1 MLIVS
6 HARPTGGADWY
17 NFYMPVVQRYV
28 RPVRERRKKPLVF
41 IVFAVVIVLIAAVF
55 FVVRPMIFKDG
66 KQAGGQ
72 LQQVEQPAQ
81 AEEKPEMPPLVN
93 LQPVV
98 DEWLA
103 KQSAEYSIVVYDPA
117 NKQIIASNKPD
128 EKYFAASLY
137 KLFVAYLALVD
148 FQNGTQN
155 PDEELWGGYTRK
167 ECVDLMIRES
177 HSPCGEA
184 MMADMGQETLRERV
198 SQMGIENTI
207 FAGITTTAR
216 DSALILQYIVEGRDL
231 NAENTVFLRN
241 AMRVQPEKYRRGLPQ
256 GAPEATWDTKVGWN
270 QEYNYHDVGI
280 MTLPNGREYVVAIL
294 SYGNGSPAPIADFAA
309 TIYDALKE

>member
-1 MLIVS
+1 M
-6 HARPTGGADWY
+6 RPER
-17 NFYMPVVQRYV
+17 Q
-28 RPVRERRKKPLVF
+28 RRKKSAVF
-41 IVFAVVIVLIAAVF
+41 VMFTVVIVLVVAAL
-55 FVVRPMIFKDG
+55 FVIRPMIFKNDT
-66 KQAGGQ
+66 QAGEQ
-72 LQQVEQPAQ
+72 LQQVEQTDQ
-81 AEEKPEMPPLVN
+81 AKEEEQEKPPLVN
-93 LQPVV
+93 LQPAV

-103 KQSAEYSIVVYDPA
+103 KQTAEYSIVVYDPA

-184 MMADMGQETLRERV
+184 MMADMGQEALRERV

-231 NAENTVFLRN
+231 NAENTAFLRD

-256 GAPEATWDTKVGWN
+256 GAPEAIWDTKVGWN

>member
-1 MLIVS
+1 MF
-6 HARPTGGADWY
+6 T
-17 NFYMPVVQRYV
+17 
-28 RPVRERRKKPLVF
+28 
-41 IVFAVVIVLIAAVF
+41 VVIVLVVAAL
-55 FVVRPMIFKDG
+55 FVIRPMIFKNDT
-66 KQAGGQ
+66 QAGEQ
-72 LQQVEQPAQ
+72 LQQVEQTGQ
-81 AEEKPEMPPLVN
+81 AKEEEQEKPPLVN

-103 KQSAEYSIVVYDPA
+103 KQTAEYSIVVYDPA

-184 MMADMGQETLRERV
+184 MMADMGQEALRERV

-231 NAENTVFLRN
+231 NAENIAFLRD

-256 GAPEATWDTKVGWN
+256 GAPEAIWDTKVGWN

>member
-1 MLIVS
+1 M
-6 HARPTGGADWY
+6 RPER
-17 NFYMPVVQRYV
+17 Q
-28 RPVRERRKKPLVF
+28 RRKKSAVF
-41 IVFAVVIVLIAAVF
+41 VMFTVVIVLVVAAL
-55 FVVRPMIFKDG
+55 FVIRPMIFKNDT
-66 KQAGGQ
+66 QAGEQ
-72 LQQVEQPAQ
+72 LQQVEQTGQ
-81 AEEKPEMPPLVN
+81 AKEEEQEKPPLVN

-103 KQSAEYSIVVYDPA
+103 KQTAEYSIVVYDPA

-184 MMADMGQETLRERV
+184 MMADMGQEALRERV

-231 NAENTVFLRN
+231 NAENTAFLRD

-256 GAPEATWDTKVGWN
+256 GAPEAIWDTKVGWN